1 MKGEFLNWE
10 FKQGILLYLLTILNN
25 IGTLILNGN
34 RHEGLFETNGNKQSY
49 LQGSGKIYFANGDFH
64 IGKFKDGK
72 LNGYGKIICKNGC
85 IYKGQFRDN
94 VLNGN
99 GKIKLR
105 DGVATIIGNFIDG
118 LLHWKG
124 LYNIYIYIY
133 INLGMYKSTR
143 KTIVGIFVNGVLD
156 SMLIIFSYYV
166 HRSPYFNY
174 RETD

>member
-105 DGVATIIGNFIDG
+105 DGAKFNDR
-118 LLHWKG
+118 LLHGKG
-124 LYNIYIYIY
+124 FYNIYIYIY
-133 INLGMYKSTR
+133 YRWGVVYKW
-143 KTIVGIFVNGVLD
+143 
-156 SMLIIFSYYV
+156 
-166 HRSPYFNY
+166 
-174 RETD
+174 